1 MRDIRT
7 MVEIVQSLGA
17 SPHNGPFSAGVQHP
31 DIMDVVT
38 DHLEL
43 MVGGIVDRTLGVQC
57 EEQTGRGLR
66 SAPYFNELLIDE
78 NLVFN
83 VVPIPST
90 AALITNAMP
99 VATRQYSIA
108 VAPDS
113 SERNART
120 VFMLS
125 TYRASLSVG

>member
-1 MRDIRT
+1 MKRRRRT
-7 MVEIVQSLGA
+7 
-17 SPHNGPFSAGVQHP
+17 SATGSSWPLTQ
-31 DIMDVVT
+31 DG
-38 DHLEL
+38 E
-43 MVGGIVDRTLGVQC
+43 GGKQR
-57 EEQTGRGLR
+57 GRGLR

-90 AALITNAMP
+90 AAMITNAMP
-99 VATRQYSIA
+99 VAIRQYSIA